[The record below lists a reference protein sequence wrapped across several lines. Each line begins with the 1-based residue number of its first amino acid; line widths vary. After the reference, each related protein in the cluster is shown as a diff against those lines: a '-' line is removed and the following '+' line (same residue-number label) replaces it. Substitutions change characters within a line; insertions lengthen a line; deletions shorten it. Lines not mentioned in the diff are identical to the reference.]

1 MGGFHRPS
9 DHLSDP
15 LRPRQEASLPSL
27 LEEVDLLFSL
37 PKMKT
42 HQLMYATGA
51 IKNLFGL
58 VPNLHK
64 SPCHLSFPT
73 REQFASLMVGIA
85 TVAKASFALMDGIIA
100 MEGPG
105 PANGSSLP
113 MGLILAST
121 DLVALD
127 YAQAEIM
134 GYTPTDVPIVA
145 EGLKRG
151 LGKAPSE
158 YPNLQTH
165 DLIKTDY
172 KRIEVQKK
180 TRFFHALILPFFAGP
195 FVRWRVKRQRRAPSS

>member
-1 MGGFHRPS
+1 
-9 DHLSDP
+9 
-15 LRPRQEASLPSL
+15 
-27 LEEVDLLFSL
+27 
-37 PKMKT
+37 
-42 HQLMYATGA
+42 
-51 IKNLFGL
+51 
-58 VPNLHK
+58 
-64 SPCHLSFPT
+64 
-73 REQFASLMVGIA
+73 MVGIA

-127 YAQAEIM
+127 YAQTEIM
-134 GYTPTDVPIVA
+134 GYNPTDVPIVA

-158 YPNLQTH
+158 YPNLKAH

-195 FVRWRVKRQRRAPSS
+195 FVRWRVKRQRRAPFFLKEECILCKKCIQICPVDALKIEEKHIVIDEKRCIRCYCCHEVCPASAILVDEEIPS